1 MSNLNTILNKLG
13 KIEEIHET
21 NLGKHEIE
29 LATIKEVD
37 SKLKSFGL
45 PFSEI
50 SKVQGSVSSVQN
62 SLRNLEKG
70 INETIQEA
78 KQIEV
83 KAKELGI
90 NSGLETGLKYANEKL
105 KQVAYANSLFAR
117 FVSEIEK
124 LK

>member
-1 MSNLNTILNKLG
+1 MINNILK
-13 KIEEIHET
+13 KIEKANEVQEVQ
-21 NLGKHEIE
+21 LEKHNIE
-29 LATIKEVD
+29 LATVKEVD
-37 SKLKSFGL
+37 SKLKSFVL
-45 PFSEI
+45 PFSDI
-50 SKVQGSVSSVQN
+50 SKVQGNVSSVQN
-62 SLRNLEKG
+62 ALRNLEKT

-90 NSGLETGLKYANEKL
+90 NAGLETGLKYANEKL
-105 KQVAYANSLFAR
+105 KQITSANSLFAR

>member
-1 MSNLNTILNKLG
+1 MINNILK
-13 KIEEIHET
+13 KIEKADKVQNVELE
-21 NLGKHEIE
+21 KHDVE
-29 LATIKEVD
+29 LATVKEID
-37 SKLKSFGL
+37 AKLKSFGL
-45 PFSEI
+45 PFAEM
-50 SKVQGSVSSVQN
+50 SKVQGSVSSVQS
-62 SLRNLEKG
+62 SLRNLEKS

-90 NSGLETGLKYANEKL
+90 NAGLETGLKYANEKL
-105 KQVAYANSLFAR
+105 KQVGNANSLFAR